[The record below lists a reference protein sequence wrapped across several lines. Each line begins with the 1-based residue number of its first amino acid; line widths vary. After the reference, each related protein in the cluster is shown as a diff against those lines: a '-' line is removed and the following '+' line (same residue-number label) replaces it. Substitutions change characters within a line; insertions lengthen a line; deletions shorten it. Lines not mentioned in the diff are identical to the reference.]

1 MEKAMML
8 NQNIQAQ
15 VRKEFEGLDAPVK
28 LLVFTQ
34 SFECQYCQ
42 ETRQLVE
49 EVAALAPQLSV
60 QVYDL
65 VADKALA
72 DAYGID
78 KLPAVALV
86 RGGEEDR
93 DYGIRFYGIPSG
105 YEFSTLIQDIVMV
118 SRGDSGLSEQTVGQL
133 AKLTESVHLQVFV
146 TPTCP
151 YCPQAVHLAHQM
163 AMASDKIKAD
173 MVEATE
179 FPHLSNKYN
188 VMGVPRTVINETGFV
203 EGAVPEVALLMKLM
217 QTAA

>member
-1 MEKAMML
+1 ML

-15 VRKEFEGLDAPVK
+15 VRKEFENLDAPVK
-28 LLVFTQ
+28 LLIFTQ
-34 SFECQYCQ
+34 DFECQYCE
-42 ETRQLVE
+42 ETRKLIE

-65 VADKALA
+65 VADKAVA

-78 KLPAVALV
+78 KLPAVAIV
-86 RGGEEDR
+86 RGGAEER

-105 YEFSTLIQDIVMV
+105 YEFTTLIQDIVMV
-118 SRGDSGLSEQTVGQL
+118 SRGESGLSQQTVSQL
-133 AKLTESVHLQVFV
+133 AKLTDAVHLQVFV

-163 AMASDKIKAD
+163 AMASEKVTAD
-173 MVEATE
+173 MVEAIE

-203 EGAVPEVALLMKLM
+203 EGAIPEVALLMKVM